1 MRGDSLHGIAR
12 ALSGSQIDGEGADV
26 PRVPLH
32 SRTIVL
38 ERNAR
43 RLTESKDP
51 RSVPE
56 DKPWSPSTVLGILR
70 NPRYA
75 GYSVYTSKDTR
86 RQKVG
91 GESRRK
97 VLRDNLVK
105 DENGELVLGQWEAIV
120 SADQWW
126 TVQNLLDDPARVT
139 NRSGSTVR
147 KHLGRGF
154 TGAESVASQC
164 GLVLAPPFSGWQILR
179 ERSSMLRWSC
189 RGR

>member
-1 MRGDSLHGIAR
+1 MGYTTAGELIPHEAEAVRAIYAAFLRGDSLHGIAR
-12 ALSGSQIDGEGADV
+12 ALSGAQADGEAAGV

-43 RLTESKDP
+43 RQAEGKQLRP
-51 RSVPE
+51 VPD

-86 RQKVG
+86 RQEA

-97 VLRDNLVK
+97 ALPSSRM
-105 DENGELVLGQWEAIV
+105 
-120 SADQWW
+120 
-126 TVQNLLDDPARVT
+126 R
-139 NRSGSTVR
+139 
-147 KHLGRGF
+147 
-154 TGAESVASQC
+154 TG
-164 GLVLAPPFSGWQILR
+164 
-179 ERSSMLRWSC
+179 RSSLGGDRRSRSMVDSSEPSRRPCPRDEPQRLHRSQTPG
-189 RGR
+189 GRALSMR